1 MISRT
6 SEYAIR
12 ALAYLGTLE
21 DRPWKLSREIASE
34 LGMPPPF
41 LGKVLQTMAA
51 VGIVESQRGR
61 GGGFR
66 LARPAHAVALIEI
79 VEPID
84 HLGDRKMCVLGQKL
98 CGDEHACPLHHAWKK
113 TRETFLAAL
122 RKTTLADVERAEFP
136 GSFPWNVRPPGPAK
150 SRRGVRRKAS

>member
-12 ALAYLGTLE
+12 ALAYLGTL
-21 DRPWKLSREIASE
+21 DGRPWKLGRQIASE

-66 LARPAHAVALIEI
+66 LARPAHTVTLLEI

-84 HLGDRKMCVLGQKL
+84 HLGSRKMCVLGQKL
-98 CGDEHACPLHHAWKK
+98 CGDEHACPLHHAWRK

-136 GSFPWNVRPPGPAK
+136 GSFPWGVKPARA
-150 SRRGVRRKAS
+150 RRGAKRKAG

>member
-1 MISRT
+1 VISRT

-12 ALAYLGTLE
+12 ALAYLGTL
-21 DRPWKLSREIASE
+21 DARRFVLSRDIAGE

-41 LGKVLQTMAA
+41 LGKVLQTMAT

-66 LARPAHAVALIEI
+66 LLRPARAVTLYEI

-84 HLGDRKMCVLGQKL
+84 HIGDRRVCVLGQKL
-98 CGDEHACPLHHAWKK
+98 CGDDHACPLHGAWKRS
-113 TRETFLAAL
+113 RETFLEAL

-136 GSFPWNVRPPGPAK
+136 GSFPWNVRPRSA
-150 SRRGVRRKAS
+150 RRKRV

>member
-12 ALAYLGTLE
+12 ALAYLGAQGGRE
-21 DRPWKLSREIASE
+21 WKLSREIAME
-34 LGMPPPF
+34 LGMPSPF

-66 LARPAHAVALIEI
+66 LLRPAREVTLYEI
-79 VEPID
+79 VGPID
-84 HLGDRKMCVLGQKL
+84 HLGDRRLCVLGQKL
-98 CGDEHACPLHHAWKK
+98 CGDDHACPLHDAWKK
-113 TRETFLAAL
+113 SRETFLAAL
-122 RKTTLADVERAEFP
+122 RKTTLADVERARFP
-136 GSFPWNVRPPGPAK
+136 GSFPWNVAPRRVRR
-150 SRRGVRRKAS
+150 SRRAARA

>member
-1 MISRT
+1 VISRT

-12 ALAYLGTLE
+12 ALAYLGTLKTR
-21 DRPWKLSREIASE
+21 DWKLSRDIAEE
-34 LGMPPPF
+34 LGMPSPF

-66 LARPAHAVALIEI
+66 LLRPARMVSLYEI

-84 HLGDRKMCVLGQKL
+84 HLGDRRMCVLGQKL
-98 CGDEHACPLHHAWKK
+98 CGDEHACPLHEPWKRS
-113 TRETFLAAL
+113 RETFLAAL

-136 GSFPWNVRPPGPAK
+136 GSVPWNVKPTRAK
-150 SRRGVRRKAS
+150 RARRSARSA

>member
-1 MISRT
+1 LISKT

-12 ALAYLGTLE
+12 ALAYLGTRGDGASFL
-21 DRPWKLSREIASE
+21 LGSHIARE

-41 LGKVLQTMAA
+41 LGKVLNSMVA
-51 VGIVESQRGR
+51 VGLVESQRGR

-66 LARPAHAVALIEI
+66 LRRPAEAVTLFEI

-84 HLGDRKMCVLGQKL
+84 RLGDRKVCVLGQQL
-98 CGDEHACPLHHAWKK
+98 CGDEHACPLHASWKK
-113 TRETFLAAL
+113 ARETFLVSL

-136 GSFPWNVRPPGPAK
+136 GSFPW
-150 SRRGVRRKAS
+150 SVRRRRRS

>member
-12 ALAYLGTLE
+12 AVAYLGTLE
-21 DRPWKLSREIASE
+21 GRPWKLSREIAAE

-66 LARPAHAVALIEI
+66 LLRPPQAVTLYEI

-98 CGDEHACPLHHAWKK
+98 CGDDHACPLHHAWKK

-122 RKTTLADVERAEFP
+122 RKTTLADVERVEFP
-136 GSFPWNVRPPGPAK
+136 GSFPWNVKPAGAVKGRPGAK
-150 SRRGVRRKAS
+150 AKTG